1 MTAVELAPTGP
12 STGISEAYVE
22 SVISFNVKVRLTA
35 QHLSQ
40 TALGQYLG
48 IKRATMSQKMT
59 GRVSWS
65 ATDLVKAARFL
76 GTDVET
82 LLDDSLMKQ
91 VENSGKRRPLAA
103 AGPRYIA
110 LPQESAPRGTR
121 THNPRLK
128 RTLL

>member
-1 MTAVELAPTGP
+1 MTAVELAPTVP

-91 VENSGKRRPLAA
+91 IKNSGEKSTSVGS
-103 AGPRYIA
+103 GPRY
-110 LPQESAPRGTR
+110 LVRRVPPVGLEPT
-121 THNPRLK
+121 THDLK
-128 RTLL
+128 GRCSNH